1 MRKSICPSRAV
12 SITLLSLLLPLSAAA
27 QSPASPEEV
36 TFSEHVA
43 PILYENC
50 VKCHRGGGVAPMSL
64 MTYEEARPWA
74 PVIKYKTGLRDKIG
88 TMPPYYLERDIGIQQ
103 VKDDERLSE
112 EQLQLIASWADNGAL
127 QGNPENLPPL
137 PEFSNTNEW
146 RLGEPD
152 LIVPLED
159 VFVGAGEADS
169 WVSGTPIPTGL
180 LQDRY
185 VSAVD
190 MAGSK

>member
-1 MRKSICPSRAV
+1 V
-12 SITLLSLLLPLSAAA
+12 SITLLCLLLPLSAAA
-27 QSPASPEEV
+27 QSLASPGIPEEV
-36 TFSEHVA
+36 TFTEHVA

-50 VKCHRGGGVAPMSL
+50 VKCHRPGGVAPMSL
-64 MTYEEARPWA
+64 TTYEEARPWA

-127 QGNPENLPPL
+127 EGNPENLPPL
-137 PEFSNTNEW
+137 PEFSISNEW
-146 RLGEPD
+146 RQGEPD

-169 WVSGTPIPTGL
+169 WVSGTPVLSGL

-190 MAGSK
+190 MREGIL

>member
-50 VKCHRGGGVAPMSL
+50 VKCHRAGGVAPMSL

-169 WVSGTPIPTGL
+169 WGSGTPIRT
-180 LQDRY
+180 
-185 VSAVD
+185 AVPARSLD
-190 MAGSK
+190 QSD